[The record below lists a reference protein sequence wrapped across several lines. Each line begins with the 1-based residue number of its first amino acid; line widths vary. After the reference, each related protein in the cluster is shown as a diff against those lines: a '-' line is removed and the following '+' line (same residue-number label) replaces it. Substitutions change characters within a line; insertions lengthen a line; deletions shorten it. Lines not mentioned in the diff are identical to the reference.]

1 MSEFTPSVYQ
11 QKIYDWFQSGSGC
24 IAVSAVA
31 GSGKTTTI
39 VQGLHQAPQSIHF
52 NSSHVLFAAFNKSI
66 VEELLRRLPAGVDCR
81 TIHSLGYATLR
92 NGMRNTPKLEVD
104 DAKYKIIAKRLN
116 LDSSYGDPHVFR
128 DAALSLLRFAQATLC
143 PIDSE
148 SLADIADRF
157 NVEVPPCGI
166 EPLAETVSLF
176 LKEGISQTE
185 KTGKTSYGDMVW
197 MPGFLGM
204 QPATYG
210 LVCVDE
216 AQDLSK
222 AQMTLIQRAAN
233 GSGRVIAVGD
243 PRQAIYCQP
252 KGTMVLAGERIEGGK
267 HVTGYRTVPIEEIAV
282 GDTVVAYAR
291 EDAAFYKGK
300 AVLAAGSRK
309 YTGDLF
315 KVAVLESET
324 ECTDNHR
331 WIVRWTERS
340 IDLNVTYLMRRG
352 NRFRVGWCQLFGKD
366 DDGHGCLHLGQ
377 RARIERADAVWIL
390 GVHRDKTSASLHE
403 SEIAL
408 RYQLPTIPFTAVNGA
423 QHLTQGAID
432 RFFDLIEDV
441 NLQTNAENCLKDF
454 ARSIDWPFYQPD
466 NAKRG
471 RTTLFEVRACN
482 LLSGGLMKV
491 PVWTGKTKNP
501 EWEQVTVTSERV
513 YNLEVHSLEIDK
525 YHTYV
530 ANGIVT
536 GNSFA
541 GAESDSFHQIVR
553 HFDAQQLPLS
563 ICYRCP
569 SSVIAEARKIV
580 PQIECAPGAEPGIVD
595 TISDKKFREMIASGD
610 MVLCRTTAPL
620 IKLCFELIGQ
630 RKQARI
636 KGRDVAA
643 SLVNAVKQ
651 ICNRQPFES
660 FSVLLQ
666 GYRMKQLEV
675 LEQKIGSESQQ
686 EVLNDRCDA
695 LEVCYQS
702 FQPVT
707 KEGFISDIE
716 SLFSDQRAAITLS
729 TVHRAKGLE
738 NPRVFILHPEKLPLI
753 WKGQTPEQN
762 RQEWNLRYVA
772 VTRAQQELYFVSDC
786 IQEKE

>member
-11 QKIYDWFQSGSGC
+11 QKIYDWFRSGSDC

-92 NGMRNTPKLEVD
+92 NGMRNTPKWDID
-104 DAKYKIIAKRLN
+104 DAKYKVMAKRLN

-128 DAALSLLRFAQATLC
+128 DAALSLLKFAQATLC

-148 SLADIADRF
+148 SLADVADRF
-157 NVEVPPCGI
+157 NIEIPPCGI
-166 EPLAETVSLF
+166 DPLAETVSLF
-176 LKEGISQTE
+176 LKEGIRQAES
-185 KTGKTSYGDMVW
+185 GKISFGDMVW
-197 MPGFLGM
+197 MPGFLEM

-222 AQMTLIQRAAN
+222 AQMTLIQRASN

-243 PRQAIYCQP
+243 PRQAIYQ
-252 KGTMVLAGERIEGGK
+252 
-267 HVTGYRTVPIEEIAV
+267 
-282 GDTVVAYAR
+282 
-291 EDAAFYKGK
+291 
-300 AVLAAGSRK
+300 
-309 YTGDLF
+309 
-315 KVAVLESET
+315 
-324 ECTDNHR
+324 
-331 WIVRWTERS
+331 
-340 IDLNVTYLMRRG
+340 
-352 NRFRVGWCQLFGKD
+352 
-366 DDGHGCLHLGQ
+366 
-377 RARIERADAVWIL
+377 
-390 GVHRDKTSASLHE
+390 
-403 SEIAL
+403 
-408 RYQLPTIPFTAVNGA
+408 
-423 QHLTQGAID
+423 
-432 RFFDLIEDV
+432 
-441 NLQTNAENCLKDF
+441 
-454 ARSIDWPFYQPD
+454 
-466 NAKRG
+466 
-471 RTTLFEVRACN
+471 
-482 LLSGGLMKV
+482 
-491 PVWTGKTKNP
+491 
-501 EWEQVTVTSERV
+501 
-513 YNLEVHSLEIDK
+513 
-525 YHTYV
+525 
-530 ANGIVT
+530 
-536 GNSFA
+536 FA

-553 HFDAQQLPLS
+553 HFDAQQMPLS

-569 SSVIAEARKIV
+569 SSVIAEAQKIV
-580 PQIECAPGAEPGIVD
+580 PQIECAPGSAPGIVD
-595 TISDKKFREMIASGD
+595 TITDKKFREMIASGD

-686 EVLNDRCDA
+686 EALNDRCDA

-738 NPRVFILHPEKLPLI
+738 NARVFILHPEKLPLI

-762 RQEWNLRYVA
+762 RQEWNLKYVA
-772 VTRAQQELYFVSDC
+772 ITRAQRELYFVS
-786 IQEKE
+786 IQEKEYEISGEG